1 MSAPQIAW
9 FAGAFA
15 CGFAGGALFTLVL
28 DADAA
33 AVEHEEALPALH
45 GASMLA
51 VVAGQLVLDDGLA
64 VGTAQLVGGGAGA
77 CEAGA
82 MCYAPTLVALAAL
95 CFGCAAFVCP
105 RLPAVHLGEPLLRE
119 AILGCM

>member
-1 MSAPQIAW
+1 MAPAR
-9 FAGAFA
+9 
-15 CGFAGGALFTLVL
+15 ALRLWL
-28 DADAA
+28 D
-33 AVEHEEALPALH
+33 VNGERR
-45 GASMLA
+45 
-51 VVAGQLVLDDGLA
+51 Q
-64 VGTAQLVGGGAGA
+64 A